1 MKNTQNSTTQ
11 NSTVYISNLS
21 YDRDRNGIK
30 SMFSK
35 FGIIKNIK
43 IIVEPK
49 TNQSRGMA
57 FVEMGTYEEA
67 KKAIELLDGKG
78 FDGRTVKA
86 KWATPQKSE
95 AVGRVFYP
103 AKVDA
108 SAKPSKKNVNRDL
121 DFKTVQIAKK
131 ARNEAKRKSNPLVFK
146 TKAKS
151 K

>member
-1 MKNTQNSTTQ
+1 MNTK

-21 YDRDRNGIK
+21 YERDRNGLK

-43 IIVEPK
+43 IVVEPS

-57 FVEMGTYEEA
+57 FVEMGTPAEA
-67 KKAIELLDGKG
+67 KKAIEALDSKI

-86 KWATPQKSE
+86 KWATPLKEGSTPRKFYTTQKESSS
-95 AVGRVFYP
+95 
-103 AKVDA
+103 KVD
-108 SAKPSKKNVNRDL
+108 KDL
-121 DFKTVQIAKK
+121 DFKAVQLAKK
-131 ARNEAKRKSNPLVFK
+131 ARNEARRKSNPLVFK
-146 TKAKS
+146 VKS